1 MKQKIKN
8 LILQSAKE
16 AYEKGD
22 LPSAAFPD
30 IEVEAPKLESHGD
43 FSTNIAM
50 MMASVQ
56 KIPPK
61 KIAAA
66 IIKHITDPD

>member
-8 LILQSAKE
+8 LILNAATA

-22 LPSAAFPD
+22 LPSAQFPEF
-30 IEVEAPKLESHGD
+30 EVEVPKIESHGD

-50 MMASVQ
+50 IMASLL
-56 KIPPK
+56 KMPPRK
-61 KIAAA
+61 S
-66 IIKHITDPD
+66 